1 MKPEEKLRME
11 AEMFSIYSTNIKD
24 YKPSKIKKPL
34 TIQSLLEQVHHLEK
48 ENAKA
53 KELLSFWVDD
63 FYDAFNNSNSRE
75 KRHKALV
82 ETEQFLK
89 EEPMSNNERTFSLP
103 ADILGLW
110 EQAVCE
116 IRSEIKAQ
124 DTPALVFAKEL
135 CDKLEYSMC
144 AIAGGNYPLRFTIAD

>member
-1 MKPEEKLRME
+1 MTK
-11 AEMFSIYSTNIKD
+11 
-24 YKPSKIKKPL
+24 
-34 TIQSLLEQVHHLEK
+34 
-48 ENAKA
+48 
-53 KELLSFWVDD
+53 KELKRNIMRGIMELRTKDMIEEDSILDILDD
-63 FYDAFNNSNSRE
+63 NLDPYITA
-75 KRHKALV
+75 
-82 ETEQFLK
+82 
-89 EEPMSNNERTFSLP
+89 FSLP

-116 IRSEIKAQ
+116 IRGEIKAQ